1 MSNNEI
7 LSRPSLGERGWLTAQ
22 LRNETV
28 GGAVLLFAA
37 VVALVWANSPWGDSY
52 FNMVNYTIGPAAL
65 GLNLSLGVWAADALL
80 AIFFFVVG
88 LELKHELVLG
98 SLSKPAQAIVP
109 AAAAIG
115 GMVVPALF
123 YVIINATL
131 ADGSLTGWGIPMATD
146 IAFALAVLA
155 IFGRK
160 LPVALRAFLLTLAVV
175 DDLGAISVIALFY
188 SDKFALVWFAA
199 FIISLLAYWLLQKYR
214 VSSPL
219 IYIPLVIIGWYFCYK
234 SGVHATIAGVAFG
247 FLTRVR
253 LDPGEKKAPADTL
266 IHIIHPI
273 SAGIAIP
280 VFALFAAGVDLRAT
294 GIIEPLQSPI
304 AIGIM
309 IGLVV
314 GKPIGIVGMAWIMA
328 RFTRASL
335 SPGIT
340 WRDVAAVG
348 VLGGVGFTVAL
359 LISELGYADNELYLE
374 NAKIAVLVASVIA
387 ATIAAFMLL
396 SRGRAYAR
404 MAEIEAAEAENEGV
418 ENRDLQGE
426 GNSRPDPR

>member
-1 MSNNEI
+1 
-7 LSRPSLGERGWLTAQ
+7 
-22 LRNETV
+22 
-28 GGAVLLFAA
+28 
-37 VVALVWANSPWGDSY
+37 
-52 FNMVNYTIGPAAL
+52 
-65 GLNLSLGVWAADALL
+65 
-80 AIFFFVVG
+80 
-88 LELKHELVLG
+88 
-98 SLSKPAQAIVP
+98 
-109 AAAAIG
+109 
-115 GMVVPALF
+115 
-123 YVIINATL
+123 
-131 ADGSLTGWGIPMATD
+131 
-146 IAFALAVLA
+146 
-155 IFGRK
+155 
-160 LPVALRAFLLTLAVV
+160 VV

-199 FIISLLAYWLLQKYR
+199 FLFSLLAYWLLQKYR

-340 WRDVAAVG
+340 WRDISAVG

-404 MAEIEAAEAENEGV
+404 MAEIEAAESENEGV